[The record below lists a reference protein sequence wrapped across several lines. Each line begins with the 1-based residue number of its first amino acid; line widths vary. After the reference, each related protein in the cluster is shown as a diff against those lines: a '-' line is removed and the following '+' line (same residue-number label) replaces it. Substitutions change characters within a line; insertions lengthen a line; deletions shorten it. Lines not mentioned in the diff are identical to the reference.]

1 MNKKITTLIILLF
14 IIFSKSIANEN
25 SIKSQNII
33 AFSKCYGALRYF
45 HPDSDFKSFKWNDF
59 VEMCI
64 DSLLQNDT
72 LEIKNFL
79 SKSFSFLP
87 NTNFTFDS
95 TFTTKVNPCNNDDKY
110 FTNYHGYSEKNNF
123 LYYTE
128 RLKTSRKNYLKKIIV
143 YPKLCLTFN
152 AYSCNKNATIAP
164 SISYKSPSI
173 KTEYITN
180 LIMINALCNQI
191 YPNKAKLTQI
201 NLQFEDYIK
210 KVISCNDNESDLLF
224 VLKSYVALIEDG
236 HIVLT
241 KTNKTSNA
249 QKYLL
254 GVDWELTQNFNL
266 KVKDT
271 HPFFNELEGAEI
283 VAINHIPIKE
293 KINYYQQ
300 IIPSSN
306 SAYTIYKA
314 TDNLKVI
321 NDTNNMMLSIITKQG
336 STKNVTINNYLT
348 INDYLSWESKY
359 IYPDKLERINDSIV
373 YIDLTKLAFKEAITF
388 LEKNCKSSD
397 YLFFEMR
404 GRPTDGDCFSLL
416 SFLSSKEIIDSFLH
430 IPISNID
437 TNYFEKSFWKI
448 TPSNNIKINYKNIFI
463 LIDHKTFSYGESLAY
478 FLSKLPQSYLV
489 GTTSSGCNGDVTTA
503 ILNNLNFRFTGLN
516 VEYKNNKTP
525 VALYPDI
532 TIGFKNTR
540 LAKEDFL
547 LIIRKKNNEERY

>member
-1 MNKKITTLIILLF
+1 MDKKITTSIILIF
-14 IIFSKSIANEN
+14 IIFSRSIANEN

-45 HPDSDFKSFKWNDF
+45 HPDSDFKSLKWNDF

-72 LEIKNFL
+72 LETEKFL
-79 SKSFSFLP
+79 RKSFSFLP

-95 TFTTKVNPCNNDDKY
+95 TFATKVNHCNNDDKY
-110 FTNYHGYSEKNNF
+110 FTNYHGYSEQNNF

-143 YPKLCLTFN
+143 YPKLYLTFN

-180 LIMINALCNQI
+180 LIMINALCNQF
-191 YPNKAKLTQI
+191 YPDKSKLSKI
-201 NLQFEDYIK
+201 NTQFEDFIK
-210 KVISCNDNESDLLF
+210 KMILCNENESDLMF
-224 VLKSYVALIEDG
+224 VLKSYTALLDDG
-236 HIVLT
+236 HILLT

-254 GVDWELTQNFNL
+254 GVDWELTPNYTL
-266 KVKDT
+266 IVKET
-271 HPFFNELEGAEI
+271 HPLFSELKEAEI
-283 VAINHIPIKE
+283 VAINNIPIKE

-300 IIPSSN
+300 IISN
-306 SAYTIYKA
+306 ANPENTIYKA

-321 NDTNNMMLSIITKQG
+321 NDTNNMILSIITKQG

-359 IYPDKLERINDSIV
+359 IFPDKLERINDSIV

-489 GTTSSGCNGDVTTA
+489 GTSSSGCNGDVTTA
-503 ILNNLNFRFTGLN
+503 SLNNLNFRFTGLN

-532 TIGFKNTR
+532 TIGFNNQKLTKEEFLSVIKN
-540 LAKEDFL
+540 K
-547 LIIRKKNNEERY
+547 

>member
-1 MNKKITTLIILLF
+1 MDKKNSTLIILLF

-25 SIKSQNII
+25 SIKSKNII

-45 HPDSDFKSFKWNDF
+45 HPDSDFKSLKWNDF

-95 TFTTKVNPCNNDDKY
+95 SFATKVNPCNNDDKY

-128 RLKTSRKNYLKKIIV
+128 RLKTRRKNYLKKIIV
-143 YPKLCLTFN
+143 YPKLYLTFN
-152 AYSCNKNATIAP
+152 AYSCNKNTTIAP
-164 SISYKSPSI
+164 SINYKSPSI
-173 KTEYITN
+173 TTEYITN
-180 LIMINALCNQI
+180 LIMVNALCNQF
-191 YPNKAKLTQI
+191 YPDKSKLSKLNT
-201 NLQFEDYIK
+201 LFEDFIK
-210 KVISCNDNESDLLF
+210 KMILCNENESDLMF
-224 VLKSYVALIEDG
+224 VLKSYTALLDDG
-236 HIVLT
+236 HILLT
-241 KTNKTSNA
+241 KTNKISNA

-254 GVDWELTQNFNL
+254 GVDWELTPNYTL
-266 KVKDT
+266 IVKET
-271 HPFFNELEGAEI
+271 HPLFSELKEAEI
-283 VAINHIPIKE
+283 VAINNIPIKE

-300 IIPSSN
+300 IISN
-306 SAYTIYKA
+306 ANPENTIYKA

-321 NDTNNMMLSIITKQG
+321 NDTNNMILSIITKQG
-336 STKNVTINNYLT
+336 RTKNVTINNYLT

-359 IYPDKLERINDSIV
+359 IFPDKLERINDSIV
-373 YIDLTKLAFKEAITF
+373 YIDLTKLAFKEVIAF

-489 GTTSSGCNGDVTTA
+489 GTTSSACNGDVTTA
-503 ILNNLNFRFTGLN
+503 TLNNLNFRFTGLN

-532 TIGFKNTR
+532 TIVFNNQKLTKEEFLSVIKN
-540 LAKEDFL
+540 K
-547 LIIRKKNNEERY
+547 

>member
-1 MNKKITTLIILLF
+1 MDKKITTSIILLF
-14 IIFSKSIANEN
+14 IIFSRSIANEN

-45 HPDSDFKSFKWNDF
+45 HPDSDFKSLKWNDF

-64 DSLLQNDT
+64 DSLLQNDR
-72 LEIKNFL
+72 LETEKFL
-79 SKSFSFLP
+79 RKSFSFLP

-95 TFTTKVNPCNNDDKY
+95 TFNTIIKPCNNDDKY

-128 RLKTSRKNYLKKIIV
+128 RLKTKRKNYLKKIIV
-143 YPKLCLTFN
+143 YPKLYLTFN

-164 SISYKSPSI
+164 SISYKSSSI

-180 LIMINALCNQI
+180 LIMINALCNQF
-191 YPNKAKLTQI
+191 YPDKSKLSKI
-201 NLQFEDYIK
+201 NTQFEDFIK
-210 KVISCNDNESDLLF
+210 KMILCNENESDLMF
-224 VLKSYVALIEDG
+224 VLKSYTALLDDG
-236 HIVLT
+236 HILLT

-254 GVDWELTQNFNL
+254 GVDWELTPNYTL
-266 KVKDT
+266 IVKET
-271 HPFFNELEGAEI
+271 HPLFSELKEAEI
-283 VAINHIPIKE
+283 VAINNIPIKE

-300 IIPSSN
+300 IISN
-306 SAYTIYKA
+306 ANPENTIYKA

-321 NDTNNMMLSIITKQG
+321 NDTNNMILSIITKQG

-359 IYPDKLERINDSIV
+359 IFPDKLERINDSIV

-397 YLFFEMR
+397 YLFFDMR
-404 GRPTDGDCFSLL
+404 GHPNDGDFYSLL
-416 SFLSSKEIIDSFLH
+416 SFLSKKEIIDTFLY

-437 TNYFEKSFWKI
+437 TNYFEKSFWEI

-478 FLSKLPQSYLV
+478 ILSKLPQSYLV
-489 GTTSSGCNGDVTTA
+489 GTTSSGCNGNITTA
-503 ILNNLNFRFTGLN
+503 SLNNLNFRFTGMN
-516 VEYKNNKTP
+516 VEYKNNKTS

-532 TIGFKNTR
+532 TIRFNNQKLTKEEFLSVIKN
-540 LAKEDFL
+540 K
-547 LIIRKKNNEERY
+547 